1 MNLEIFDKTKQKMDE
16 QDLKLVKDLLDF
28 ASQKLGLANDTEM
41 SVTFMNNDEI
51 QQINRQYRGLNKP
64 TDVISFAIEE
74 DPDEEDV
81 INFDDE
87 LMKEIPRNLGDIF
100 VSIDKVHEQ
109 ALDLGHSD
117 QRELGFL
124 VVHGFLHLN
133 GYDHMRPADEDE
145 MFSLQRDI
153 LDNYGLIR

>member
-16 QDLKLVKDLLDF
+16 QDLKLVKNLLDF
-28 ASQKLGLANDTEM
+28 ASQKLGLTDDTEM

-109 ALDLGHSD
+109 AVDLGHSN

-133 GYDHMRPADEDE
+133 GYDHMRPTDEDE
-145 MFSLQRDI
+145 MFSLQREI
-153 LDNYGLIR
+153 LDDYGLIR

>member
-16 QDLKLVKDLLDF
+16 QDLKLVKNLLDF
-28 ASQKLGLANDTEM
+28 ASQKLGLTDDTEM

-109 ALDLGHSD
+109 ALDLGHSN

-133 GYDHMRPADEDE
+133 GYDHMRPADEDK
-145 MFSLQRDI
+145 MFSLQREI
-153 LDNYGLIR
+153 LDDYGLTR

>member
-16 QDLKLVKDLLDF
+16 QDLKLVKNLLDF
-28 ASQKLGLANDTEM
+28 ASQKLGLADDTEM

-124 VVHGFLHLN
+124 VVHAFLHLN

-145 MFSLQRDI
+145 MFSLQREI
-153 LDNYGLIR
+153 LDDYGLTR